1 MSDQETEGSIIFD
14 SNSDLTSL
22 GPYTIE
28 SRLGQGGMGIVYRAT
43 DENLGR
49 PVAIKVLHPHLL
61 THENLKQRFR
71 REARMHAKLMHP
83 NIVTLLSLYEDDT
96 YMALVMEVVNG
107 DDLKVFLRKNTNLTM
122 KHKLK
127 IAIEILKGLEAAH
140 EFGMVHRDLKP
151 ANVLVSKKGNIKLLD
166 FGLAKPEEGGED
178 LTQSGATVGSF
189 RYMAPEQIFNQPID
203 ARTDLYSFGILL
215 FYMLLGKLPFD
226 ATGSGGE
233 FEIMEKQVRE
243 PAPKPHHID
252 ASIPI
257 PLSNLILQLLEKNK
271 LDRPKNAA
279 SVRESIETMLE
290 QLHFLSSSKNTTDKP
305 VQKYVTTVP
314 KTSSASLSNQQIA
327 KQWVSYGKFRWQKLL
342 LSILPNIKKSHTD
355 LSIVALVFIA
365 LGFSSINIL
374 GMAEKTTLQT
384 RTNQEK
390 IATQSMVIAEETNAQ
405 EEPAPTPKA
414 QSIQTP
420 KPASI
425 QVKSIQPKPEEK
437 PVLQPMA
444 KEVTAA
450 QVVEAESIA
459 PIAEPQPKPKVK
471 PKPRKRMIRP
481 ITYTVQHTVKRSD
494 KSKVNTKEKH
504 EFRSGSHLFY
514 PSLAEKS
521 WLSSFKRGES
531 TVLFDEPISLSKII
545 IRKASVGRLDFKHG
559 FVRLEVKPEGKRKW
573 RKIFERKDD
582 DVDIAVTLKSFKKD
596 YPSIEGVRI
605 KFKTQEPITIGPID
619 LYK

>member
-1 MSDQETEGSIIFD
+1 LSDNKTEESITFGS
-14 SNSDLTSL
+14 SPDLTSL

-107 DDLKVFLRKNTNLTM
+107 DDLKAFLRKNTNLPI
-122 KHKLK
+122 KKKLK
-127 IAIEILKGLEAAH
+127 IAIEVLKGLEAAH

-151 ANVLVSKKGNIKLLD
+151 ANVLVSKKGEVKLLD

-189 RYMAPEQIFNQPID
+189 RYMAPEQILNNPID
-203 ARTDLYSFGILL
+203 ARTDLYAFGILL
-215 FYMLLGKLPFD
+215 FYMLLAKLPFD

-243 PAPKPHHID
+243 PAPKPHDLD

-257 PLSNLILQLLEKNK
+257 PLSNLILKLLEKNK
-271 LDRPKNAA
+271 LNRPESA
-279 SVRESIETMLE
+279 SAVRESIETMLE
-290 QLHFLSSSKNTTDKP
+290 QLQFLATPKKQTQKPIRKN
-305 VQKYVTTVP
+305 VSTVP
-314 KTSSASLSNQQIA
+314 KTSSSSLTNHQIA
-327 KQWVSYGKFRWQKLL
+327 KQWVSYGQFHWQKV
-342 LSILPNIKKSHTD
+342 LSKVLPDIKKAHAD
-355 LSIVALVFIA
+355 LSIIALVFMV
-365 LGFSSINIL
+365 LGFSSISVL
-374 GMAEKTTLQT
+374 SMAEETALQT
-384 RTNQEK
+384 RISQEK
-390 IATQSMVIAEETNAQ
+390 LAAQAKIVAAKTKAEQPPVSQESDIPLAKGEMLTQEQKAQPIAQ
-405 EEPAPTPKA
+405 EPENETIIAKVEKPKPKA
-414 QSIQTP
+414 
-420 KPASI
+420 
-425 QVKSIQPKPEEK
+425 
-437 PVLQPMA
+437 
-444 KEVTAA
+444 
-450 QVVEAESIA
+450 VV
-459 PIAEPQPKPKVK
+459 PKVK
-471 PKPRKRMIRP
+471 PKPKPKKRIIRP
-481 ITYTVQHTVKRSD
+481 ITYNTKHTVKRSD
-494 KSKVNTKEKH
+494 KSKVGANEKH

-514 PSLAEKS
+514 PNLAEKG

-531 TVLFDEPISLSKII
+531 TILFDKPVSLSRIV
-545 IRKASVGRLDFKHG
+545 IRQASVGRLDFKHG
-559 FVRLEVKPEGKRKW
+559 FVQLEVKPEGKRKW